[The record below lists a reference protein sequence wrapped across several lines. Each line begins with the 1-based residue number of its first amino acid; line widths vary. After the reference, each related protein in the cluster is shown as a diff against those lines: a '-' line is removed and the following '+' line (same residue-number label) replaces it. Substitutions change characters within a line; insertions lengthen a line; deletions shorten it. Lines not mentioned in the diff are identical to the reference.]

1 MPFGTIRG
9 TVSVGAVPPGTT
21 MLSSVEAAG
30 GLEAGAGDLDA
41 SWAFADLTHAQ
52 VRKRKKRVRARASV
66 EALISPFYQEDAVP
80 VTNVSFRQP
89 LRNVRGRRA
98 GAIVRCQLRGAP

>member
-30 GLEAGAGDLDA
+30 GLEAGAGAGVLDA

-52 VRKRKKRVRARASV
+52 LRKRKLMVQARASV
-66 EALISPFYQEDAVP
+66 EGLISSFYQEDGVP
-80 VTNVSFRQP
+80 VTNVSFRRP
-89 LRNVRGRRA
+89 LRNVRGCRA
-98 GAIVRCQLRGAP
+98 GVLFGVC